1 MLMAIKITEEM
12 IDIWSILAH
21 NIGSVDGVAGL
32 MGNLYAESACRAD
45 NLQNSYAKRLGM
57 TDAEYTKAV
66 DDRRYTDFATDHAGY
81 GLAQWTAKA
90 RKQNLYG
97 FAACCGTSIG
107 DPVMQ
112 SVFMVLELQN
122 YSIVNSILKT
132 ADSVYDAAYAV
143 LRMYEKPANVTS
155 EKASKRAQFGR
166 EIMMALEDVKTD
178 GVETVPEYRVL
189 RRGAKGDEV
198 QHFQHQLMALGYR
211 LPKYGADGKYGKET
225 ADAVRTFQ
233 SHCKLYA
240 DGIAGS
246 VTQYCVA
253 KCGSV

>member
-1 MLMAIKITEEM
+1 MAIKITEDM

-66 DDRRYTDFATDHAGY
+66 DDRKYTDFATDHAGY

-97 FAACCGTSIG
+97 FAACCGASIG
-107 DPVMQ
+107 DPIMQ

-122 YSIVNSILKT
+122 YSIVNNILKNAT
-132 ADSVYDAAYAV
+132 SVYDAAYAV

-178 GVETVPEYRVL
+178 GVETVPEYHVL

-253 KCGSV
+253 KCGMD